1 MSKPSGLSGLRSRV
15 EFDLT
20 DLVPGQSQERP
31 GRIEYLYLTE
41 PQLQAMNELDR
52 AIDALPGT
60 ERLRC
65 RNAEVRTKRD
75 GTEFSYYPHA
85 DYDERT
91 PPGPLVARLMCR
103 TAGKPCPVQE
113 QCLALALTLNPSVGV
128 WGGVT
133 FIDGVPQGI
142 TNNQEEPNGYSQD

>member
-1 MSKPSGLSGLRSRV
+1 MAEPSGLSGIRNRV
-15 EFDLT
+15 ELDFSG
-20 DLVPGQSQERP
+20 LVNAPVQERA

-41 PQLQAMNELDR
+41 AQLQAMTDLDR

-65 RNAEVRTKRD
+65 RNPEVRSKRD
-75 GTEFSYYPHA
+75 GKEFSYYPHA

-91 PPGPLVARLMCR
+91 PPGALVAKLMCR

-113 QCLALALTLNPSVGV
+113 QCLAFALAIKPSVGV

-142 TNNQEEPNGYSQD
+142 TNNKEEANGDSHD